1 MAASVCTCVR
11 VCDYVCGYR
20 HSVCVSIPVCAWTL
34 VVCTRVCMCGLIC
47 MCFACVFVY
56 VCVVCVCVC
65 VKPFAVSY
73 STINAQ

>member
-1 MAASVCTCVR
+1 MCE
-11 VCDYVCGYR
+11 
-20 HSVCVSIPVCAWTL
+20 H
-34 VVCTRVCMCGLIC
+34 TRVCMDACRVHTCVHVWAYMHVFC
-47 MCFACVFVY
+47 MCVFVY